1 MKILMI
7 APQPF
12 FEPRGTPISVYQRV
26 SGLSKLG
33 HTVDLATYP
42 IGQDV
47 EFPGLRICRALKIP
61 FIKELKVGPSWP
73 KLPLDFFL
81 FFKTLGLLLRHKYD
95 LIHSHEEA
103 GIFAL
108 PLAFIFRTRHL
119 YDMHSSLPRQLE
131 NFNFGNNR
139 LFVGIFEWL
148 ERMVINHCD
157 AMITIGPDLEQH
169 ARSIN
174 PNVPHQM
181 IENLPMMMKLT
192 EAEIERAAQLRQQLG
207 LNNRLAI
214 VYTGTFERYQGV
226 NLLVESAAILRDKY
240 PEVKFLLV
248 GGKAAQIDELKQL
261 VSRLHLEDQVHF
273 TGTVSVEEANLYMEL
288 ADILVSP
295 RIEGTSVPLKIYTYL
310 RMGKPIMATNLP
322 AHSLVLSDETA
333 VLVEPTRDGFVNG
346 FLRLIEDDDLRR
358 YLGQQ
363 SLKLADEKY
372 STANYLSKLEKIYEA
387 IQLTTPSPKQ
397 TVQSVQFKD

>member
-1 MKILMI
+1 
-7 APQPF
+7 
-12 FEPRGTPISVYQRV
+12 
-26 SGLSKLG
+26 
-33 HTVDLATYP
+33 
-42 IGQDV
+42 
-47 EFPGLRICRALKIP
+47 
-61 FIKELKVGPSWP
+61 
-73 KLPLDFFL
+73 
-81 FFKTLGLLLRHKYD
+81 
-95 LIHSHEEA
+95 
-103 GIFAL
+103 
-108 PLAFIFRTRHL
+108 
-119 YDMHSSLPRQLE
+119 
-131 NFNFGNNR
+131 
-139 LFVGIFEWL
+139 
-148 ERMVINHCD
+148 
-157 AMITIGPDLEQH
+157 MITIGPDLEQH

-192 EAEIERAAQLRQQLG
+192 EAEIERGAQLRQQLG

-346 FLRLIEDDDLRR
+346 LLRLIEDDDLRR
-358 YLGQQ
+358 DLGQQ
-363 SLKLADEKY
+363 SLKLAEEKY